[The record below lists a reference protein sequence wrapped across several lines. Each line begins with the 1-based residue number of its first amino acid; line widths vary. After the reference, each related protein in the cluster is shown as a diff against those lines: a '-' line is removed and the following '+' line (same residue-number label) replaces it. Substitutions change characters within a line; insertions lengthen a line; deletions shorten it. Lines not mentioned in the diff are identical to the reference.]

1 MNAKKHDCF
10 PKDKS
15 YSKFELNLDLIK
27 LKYLEEIDE
36 KKTIIALIILYVI
49 TALLIF
55 CSIKLTYYNYLFYVP
70 CIFLIAGRIGAF
82 VQLAHEASHL
92 LVSKNQKFND
102 FFGNYFENFKNN
114 NIMFDFSEAP
124 NFWFAH
130 LELELEAHTLC
141 GGASHQFYL
150 LANFELL
157 TPTLSVQTRK
167 SLVHHLHQNGRL
179 ALNSRHAYRGKR
191 RRPHVF

>member
-70 CIFLIAGRIGAF
+70 CIFLIAGRKAPILPAAF
-82 VQLAHEASHL
+82 
-92 LVSKNQKFND
+92 
-102 FFGNYFENFKNN
+102 
-114 NIMFDFSEAP
+114 
-124 NFWFAH
+124 
-130 LELELEAHTLC
+130 
-141 GGASHQFYL
+141 
-150 LANFELL
+150 
-157 TPTLSVQTRK
+157 
-167 SLVHHLHQNGRL
+167 
-179 ALNSRHAYRGKR
+179 LN
-191 RRPHVF
+191 